1 MCSCSCTSNWAACA
15 DSRPRSCRT
24 LISRDGAGCKLDSM
38 HETQPPEDERRPRI
52 VVPSRS
58 DDLLR
63 NFTEVVGG
71 PLGAR
76 TAPGVVSPGIFTV
89 ERVLIVLTALAA
101 LVGILLKGYCR
112 VNGWETPTQF
122 YATCYS
128 DFPELFR
135 NRGMA
140 AGIFP
145 ILGSGSQFEYPVLI
159 GLIAGVTAWL
169 VPGGDPKTMALTYF
183 DINSVL
189 LAAVAMVTVVVV
201 ARMPGRRPWDAAMV
215 ALAPGI
221 VLAGTINWDLWAACL
236 LAVGMYFFARNRLVL
251 AGVLIGL
258 ATATKLYPVLILG
271 AILLL
276 AVRSGKW
283 RPLLVTGGIAAATWL
298 LVNLPFA
305 AVNPSGWAF
314 FLQYSADR
322 GAGYSSAWFAYNLVA
337 GRLGWSGLGADGVSI
352 LSAGFFVLACA
363 GIAVVALA
371 APRRPRLAQLAFLIV
386 AAFILTSKVYSP
398 QYVVWLIPLLA
409 LARPRWRDFLVWQGI
424 EALHWAAIWMYL
436 GQVTSAGSSQHNLDM
451 PYYVLAVAAHMA
463 AVAYLMAR
471 VTWDIYNPAYDPIRR
486 HHLDD
491 PHGGPFADAADRFRW
506 RIRRRAASALPF
518 EASPSL

>member
-1 MCSCSCTSNWAACA
+1 
-15 DSRPRSCRT
+15 
-24 LISRDGAGCKLDSM
+24 M
-38 HETQPPEDERRPRI
+38 HETQARDGGRRPRI

-58 DDLLR
+58 DALLR
-63 NFTEVVGG
+63 NFTEVIGG
-71 PLGAR
+71 PLGTRAD
-76 TAPGVVSPGIFTV
+76 PGVASPGSYSV
-89 ERVLIVLTALAA
+89 ERVLLVLTALAA

-135 NRGMA
+135 NRGLA
-140 AGIFP
+140 AGTFP

-169 VPGGDPKTMALTYF
+169 VPGGDPSARTLAYF
-183 DINSVL
+183 DINTIL
-189 LAAVAMVTVVVV
+189 LAAVAMVTVLVI

-236 LAVGMYFFARNRLVL
+236 LAAGMYFFARQRLVP

-258 ATATKLYPVLILG
+258 ATAVKLYPLLVLG

-276 AVRSGKW
+276 ALRTRRW
-283 RPLLVTGGIAAATWL
+283 RPLLVTAGSAAATWVV
-298 LVNLPFA
+298 VNLPFA
-305 AVNPSGWAF
+305 AANPPGWAYF
-314 FLQYSADR
+314 FQYSADR

-337 GRLGWSGLGADGVSI
+337 NRVGWSALGADAVSV
-352 LSAGFFVLACA
+352 LSAAVFIMACA
-363 GIAVVALA
+363 GIAVVALTA
-371 APRRPRLAQLAFLIV
+371 RRRPRLAQLAFLIV

-424 EALHWAAIWMYL
+424 ESLHWAAIWMYL

-451 PYYVLAVAAHMA
+451 PYYVLAVAAHMV

-471 VTWDIYNPAYDPIRR
+471 VVWDIYDPTYDPIRR

-491 PHGGPFADAADRFRW
+491 PHGGPFANAPD
-506 RIRRRAASALPF
+506 RIRLKPMRPAASLHDSKAVSR
-518 EASPSL
+518 A

>member
-1 MCSCSCTSNWAACA
+1 
-15 DSRPRSCRT
+15 
-24 LISRDGAGCKLDSM
+24 M
-38 HETQPPEDERRPRI
+38 HETQAPDGKRRPRI

-58 DDLLR
+58 DALLQK
-63 NFTEVVGG
+63 FTEVIGG
-71 PLGAR
+71 PLGTR
-76 TAPGVVSPGIFTV
+76 SDPGVVSPVIYSV
-89 ERVLIVLTALAA
+89 DRVLIVLTALAA
-101 LVGILLKGYCR
+101 LAGILLKGYCR

-140 AGIFP
+140 EGVFP
-145 ILGSGSQFEYPVLI
+145 ILGSGSQFEYPVLL

-169 VPGGDPKTMALTYF
+169 VPGGEASARALAYF
-183 DINSVL
+183 DINAVL
-189 LAAVAMVTVVVV
+189 LAAVAMATVLVI

-215 ALAPGI
+215 AVAPGI

-236 LAVGMYFFARNRLVL
+236 LALGMYFFARQRLVP
-251 AGVLIGL
+251 AGVMIGL
-258 ATATKLYPVLILG
+258 ATATKLYPLLVLG

-276 AVRSGKW
+276 AVRTGRW
-283 RPLLVTGGIAAATWL
+283 RPLLVTGGSAAATWV

-305 AVNPSGWAF
+305 AANPAGWAYF
-314 FLQYSADR
+314 FQYSADR

-337 GRLGWSGLGADGVSI
+337 DRLGWSGLGAGPVSI
-352 LSAGFFVLACA
+352 LSTGFFAVACA
-363 GIAVVALA
+363 GIAAVALT
-371 APRRPRLAQLAFLIV
+371 APRRPRLAQLVFLIV

-471 VTWDIYNPAYDPIRR
+471 VVWDIYDPAYDPIRR

-491 PHGGPFADAADRFRW
+491 PHGGPFANAPD
-506 RIRRRAASALPF
+506 RIRLKPLRPASFRTSKEGARA
-518 EASPSL
+518 

>member
-1 MCSCSCTSNWAACA
+1 
-15 DSRPRSCRT
+15 
-24 LISRDGAGCKLDSM
+24 M
-38 HETQPPEDERRPRI
+38 HETQPPEDARRPRI

-58 DDLLR
+58 DSLLR
-63 NFTEVVGG
+63 NFTEVIGG
-71 PLGAR
+71 PLGTRAD
-76 TAPGVVSPGIFTV
+76 PGVVTPGIFTV

-101 LVGILLKGYCR
+101 LLGILLKGYCR
-112 VNGWETPTQF
+112 VNGWATPTQF

-140 AGIFP
+140 AGLFP

-159 GLIAGVTAWL
+159 GLIAGLTAWL
-169 VPGGDPKTMALTYF
+169 APGGDTNAQALAYF
-183 DINSVL
+183 DINAVL
-189 LAAVAMVTVVVV
+189 LAAVAILTVLVT

-215 ALAPGI
+215 AVAPGI

-236 LAVGMYFFARNRLVL
+236 LALGMYFFARQRLVP
-251 AGVLIGL
+251 AGVMIGL
-258 ATATKLYPVLILG
+258 ATATKVYPLLVLG

-276 AVRSGKW
+276 AVRTGRW
-283 RPLLVTGGIAAATWL
+283 RPLLVTAGSAAATWL
-298 LVNLPFA
+298 VVNLPFA
-305 AVNPSGWAF
+305 VANPSGWAYF
-314 FLQYSADR
+314 FQYSADR

-337 GRLGWSGLGADGVSI
+337 ERLGWSGPGADGVSV
-352 LSAGFFVLACA
+352 LSTGLFVLACA
-363 GIAVVALA
+363 GIAAVALTA
-371 APRRPRLAQLAFLIV
+371 RRRPRLAQLAFLVV

-463 AVAYLMAR
+463 AVGYLMAR
-471 VTWDIYNPAYDPIRR
+471 VVWDIYDPAYDPIRR

-491 PHGGPFADAADRFRW
+491 PHGGPFANAPDRFRLHPF
-506 RIRRRAASALPF
+506 RPGTPLLPPKVRSH
-518 EASPSL
+518 A

>member
-1 MCSCSCTSNWAACA
+1 
-15 DSRPRSCRT
+15 
-24 LISRDGAGCKLDSM
+24 M
-38 HETQPPEDERRPRI
+38 HETQPPEDARRPRI

-58 DDLLR
+58 DSLLR
-63 NFTEVVGG
+63 NFTEVIGG
-71 PLGAR
+71 PLGTRAD
-76 TAPGVVSPGIFTV
+76 PGVVTPGIFTV

-101 LVGILLKGYCR
+101 LLGILLKGYCR
-112 VNGWETPTQF
+112 VNGWATPTQF

-140 AGIFP
+140 AGLFP

-159 GLIAGVTAWL
+159 GLIAGLTAWL
-169 VPGGDPKTMALTYF
+169 VPGGDTNAQALAYF
-183 DINSVL
+183 DINAVL
-189 LAAVAMVTVVVV
+189 LAAVAILTVLVT

-215 ALAPGI
+215 AVAPGI

-236 LAVGMYFFARNRLVL
+236 LALGMYFFARQRLVP
-251 AGVLIGL
+251 AGVMIGL
-258 ATATKLYPVLILG
+258 ATATKMYPLLVLG

-276 AVRSGKW
+276 AVRTGRW
-283 RPLLVTGGIAAATWL
+283 RPLLVTTGSAAATWL
-298 LVNLPFA
+298 VVNLPFA
-305 AVNPSGWAF
+305 VANPSGWTYF
-314 FLQYSADR
+314 FQYSGER

-337 GRLGWSGLGADGVSI
+337 DRLGWSGLGADGVSV
-352 LSAGFFVLACA
+352 LSTGLFVLACA
-363 GIAVVALA
+363 GIAAVALTA
-371 APRRPRLAQLAFLIV
+371 RRRPRLAQLAFLVV

-463 AVAYLMAR
+463 AVGYLMAR
-471 VTWDIYNPAYDPIRR
+471 VVWDIYDPAYDPIRR

-491 PHGGPFADAADRFRW
+491 PHGGPFANAPDRFRLHPF
-506 RIRRRAASALPF
+506 RSGTPLLPPKVRSH
-518 EASPSL
+518 A

>member
-1 MCSCSCTSNWAACA
+1 
-15 DSRPRSCRT
+15 
-24 LISRDGAGCKLDSM
+24 M
-38 HETQPPEDERRPRI
+38 HETQPPEGGRRPRI

-58 DDLLR
+58 DALLR
-63 NFTEVVGG
+63 NFTEVIGG
-71 PLGAR
+71 PLGSRAD
-76 TAPGVVSPGIFTV
+76 PGVASPGIYTV
-89 ERVLIVLTALAA
+89 ERVLVVLTALAA

-140 AGIFP
+140 QGVFP

-159 GLIAGVTAWL
+159 GLIAGLTAWL
-169 VPGGDPKTMALTYF
+169 VPGGDANARALAYF
-183 DINSVL
+183 DINAVL
-189 LAAVAMVTVVVV
+189 LAAVAMLTVVAI

-215 ALAPGI
+215 AVAPGI

-236 LAVGMYFFARNRLVL
+236 LAGGMYFFARQRPVA
-251 AGVLIGL
+251 AGILIGL
-258 ATATKLYPVLILG
+258 ATATKLYPLLVLG

-276 AVRSGKW
+276 AVRTGRW
-283 RPLLVTGGIAAATWL
+283 RPLLLTAGSAAATWL
-298 LVNLPFA
+298 VANLPFA
-305 AVNPSGWAF
+305 AANPTGWAYF
-314 FLQYSADR
+314 FQYSADR
-322 GAGYSSAWFAYNLVA
+322 GAGYSSPWFAYNLVA
-337 GRLGWSGLGADGVSI
+337 ARLGWSGLAPDAVSA
-352 LSAGFFVLACA
+352 LSAGLFVLLCA
-363 GIAVVALA
+363 AIAAIALT

-471 VTWDIYNPAYDPIRR
+471 IVWDIYNPAYDPIRR
-486 HHLDD
+486 HHVDD
-491 PHGGPFADAADRFRW
+491 PHGGPFGNAPDWFRLDPARPAESIVPW
-506 RIRRRAASALPF
+506 KSASRA
-518 EASPSL
+518 

>member
-1 MCSCSCTSNWAACA
+1 
-15 DSRPRSCRT
+15 
-24 LISRDGAGCKLDSM
+24 M
-38 HETQPPEDERRPRI
+38 HETLPPKDGQRSRI

-58 DDLLR
+58 DSLLR
-63 NFTEVVGG
+63 NFTEVIGG
-71 PLGAR
+71 PLGNR
-76 TAPGVVSPGIFTV
+76 TAPGLVSPGIFSV

-101 LVGILLKGYCR
+101 LLGILLKGYCR
-112 VNGWETPTQF
+112 ANGWETPNQF

-140 AGIFP
+140 AGVFP

-159 GLIAGVTAWL
+159 GVIAGVTAWL
-169 VPGGDPKTMALTYF
+169 VPGGDANARALAYF
-183 DINSVL
+183 DINAVL
-189 LAAVAMVTVVVV
+189 LAAVAMVMVVVI
-201 ARMPGRRPWDAAMV
+201 ARMPGRRPWDAAML

-236 LAVGMYFFARNRLVL
+236 LALGMYFFARQRPVA
-251 AGVLIGL
+251 AGVMIGL
-258 ATATKLYPVLILG
+258 ATATKLYPLLVLG

-276 AVRSGKW
+276 AVRTGKW
-283 RPLLVTGGIAAATWL
+283 RPLLVTGGSAVASWL
-298 LVNLPFA
+298 VVNLPFA
-305 AVNPSGWAF
+305 AANTSGWAYF
-314 FLQYSADR
+314 FQYSADR

-337 GRLGWSGLGADGVSI
+337 ARVGWPGLGAEAVSV

-363 GIAVVALA
+363 GIAAVALT
-371 APRRPRLAQLAFLIV
+371 APRRPRLAQLSFLIV

-424 EALHWAAIWMYL
+424 EALHWAAIWLYL

-451 PYYVLAVAAHMA
+451 PYYVLAVAAHMT

-471 VTWDIYNPAYDPIRR
+471 VVWDIYDPARDPIRR

-491 PHGGPFADAADRFRW
+491 PHGGPFANAPDRVRTPLRRPAAPSRPLK
-506 RIRRRAASALPF
+506 ASTLPRK
-518 EASPSL
+518 ARSHA

>member
-1 MCSCSCTSNWAACA
+1 
-15 DSRPRSCRT
+15 
-24 LISRDGAGCKLDSM
+24 M
-38 HETQPPEDERRPRI
+38 HETQPPEGGRRPRI

-58 DDLLR
+58 DALLR
-63 NFTEVVGG
+63 NFTEVIGG
-71 PLGAR
+71 PLGAK
-76 TAPGVVSPGIFTV
+76 ADPGVASPGIFTV
-89 ERVLIVLTALAA
+89 ERVLVVLAALAA

-135 NRGMA
+135 NRGLA
-140 AGIFP
+140 QGVFP

-159 GLIAGVTAWL
+159 GLIAGLTAWL
-169 VPGGDPKTMALTYF
+169 VPGGDANARAVAYF
-183 DINSVL
+183 DINAVL
-189 LAAVAMVTVVVV
+189 LAAVAMVTVLAV

-215 ALAPGI
+215 AVAPGI
-221 VLAGTINWDLWAACL
+221 ILAGTINWDLWAACL
-236 LAVGMYFFARNRLVL
+236 LAVGMYFFAKNRPVP
-251 AGVLIGL
+251 AGILIGL
-258 ATATKLYPVLILG
+258 ATATKLYPLLVLG

-276 AVRSGKW
+276 AARTGRW
-283 RPLLVTGGIAAATWL
+283 RPLLVTAGSAAATWL
-298 LVNLPFA
+298 VVNLPFA
-305 AVNPSGWAF
+305 AANPSGWAYF
-314 FLQYSADR
+314 FQYSAER
-322 GAGYSSAWFAYNLVA
+322 GAGYSSPWFAYNLVA
-337 GRLGWSGLGADGVSI
+337 GRLGWSGLAPDGVSA
-352 LSAGFFVLACA
+352 LSAVLFVLLCA
-363 GIAVVALA
+363 AIAAVALT

-471 VTWDIYNPAYDPIRR
+471 IVWDIYDPAFDPIRR
-486 HHLDD
+486 HHVDD
-491 PHGGPFADAADRFRW
+491 PHGGPFANAPDWFRLDPARPSESVTPW
-506 RIRRRAASALPF
+506 KAGFRA
-518 EASPSL
+518 

>member
-1 MCSCSCTSNWAACA
+1 
-15 DSRPRSCRT
+15 
-24 LISRDGAGCKLDSM
+24 M
-38 HETQPPEDERRPRI
+38 HETQPPEDARRPRI

-58 DDLLR
+58 DSLLR
-63 NFTEVVGG
+63 NFTEVIGG
-71 PLGAR
+71 PLGTRAD
-76 TAPGVVSPGIFTV
+76 PGVVTPGIFTV

-101 LVGILLKGYCR
+101 LLGILLKGYCR
-112 VNGWETPTQF
+112 VNGWATPTQF

-140 AGIFP
+140 AGLFP

-159 GLIAGVTAWL
+159 GLIAGLTAWL
-169 VPGGDPKTMALTYF
+169 VPGGDTNAQALAYF
-183 DINSVL
+183 DINAVL
-189 LAAVAMVTVVVV
+189 LAAVAILTVLVT

-215 ALAPGI
+215 AVAPGI

-236 LAVGMYFFARNRLVL
+236 LALGMYFFARQRLVP
-251 AGVLIGL
+251 AGVMIGL
-258 ATATKLYPVLILG
+258 ATATKVYPLLVLG

-276 AVRSGKW
+276 AVRTGRW
-283 RPLLVTGGIAAATWL
+283 RPLLVTAGSAAATWL
-298 LVNLPFA
+298 VVNLPFA
-305 AVNPSGWAF
+305 VANPSGWAYF
-314 FLQYSADR
+314 FQYSADR

-337 GRLGWSGLGADGVSI
+337 ERLGWSGLGADGVSV
-352 LSAGFFVLACA
+352 LSTGLFVLACA
-363 GIAVVALA
+363 GIAAVALTA
-371 APRRPRLAQLAFLIV
+371 RRRPRLAQLAFLVV

-463 AVAYLMAR
+463 AVGYLMAR
-471 VTWDIYNPAYDPIRR
+471 VVWDIYDPAYDPIRR

-491 PHGGPFADAADRFRW
+491 PHGGPFANAPDRFRLHPF
-506 RIRRRAASALPF
+506 RPGTPLLPPKVRSH
-518 EASPSL
+518 A

>member
-1 MCSCSCTSNWAACA
+1 
-15 DSRPRSCRT
+15 
-24 LISRDGAGCKLDSM
+24 M
-38 HETQPPEDERRPRI
+38 HETQAPDGGRRPRI

-58 DDLLR
+58 DALLR
-63 NFTEVVGG
+63 KFTEVVGG
-71 PLGAR
+71 PLGKR
-76 TAPGVVSPGIFTV
+76 SEPGVASPGIYSV
-89 ERVLIVLTALAA
+89 ERVLVVLTALAA

-135 NRGMA
+135 NRGLS

-145 ILGSGSQFEYPVLI
+145 ILGSGSQFEYPVLL

-169 VPGGDPKTMALTYF
+169 VPGGDASARALAYF
-183 DINSVL
+183 DINAVL
-189 LAAVAMVTVVVV
+189 LAAVAMITVLVI

-215 ALAPGI
+215 SLAPGI

-236 LAVGMYFFARNRLVL
+236 LALGMYFFARQRLAP

-258 ATATKLYPVLILG
+258 ATATKLYPLLVLG

-276 AVRSGKW
+276 AVRTGRW
-283 RPLLVTGGIAAATWL
+283 RPLLVTAGSAAATWIAI
-298 LVNLPFA
+298 NLPFA
-305 AVNPSGWAF
+305 AANPSGWAYF
-314 FLQYSADR
+314 FQYSADR

-337 GRLGWSGLGADGVSI
+337 DRLGWSGLGPGAVST
-352 LSAGFFVLACA
+352 LSAGFFTVACA
-363 GIAVVALA
+363 GIAAVALT

-471 VTWDIYNPAYDPIRR
+471 VVWDIYDPTYDPIRR
-486 HHLDD
+486 HHVDD
-491 PHGGPFADAADRFRW
+491 PHAGPFANAPD
-506 RIRRRAASALPF
+506 RIRLTPMRPASF
-518 EASPSL
+518 RPSKEGSHA

>member
-1 MCSCSCTSNWAACA
+1 
-15 DSRPRSCRT
+15 
-24 LISRDGAGCKLDSM
+24 M
-38 HETQPPEDERRPRI
+38 HETQAPDGKRRPRI

-58 DDLLR
+58 DALLQK
-63 NFTEVVGG
+63 FTEVIGG
-71 PLGAR
+71 PLGTR
-76 TAPGVVSPGIFTV
+76 SDPGVVSPVIYSV

-101 LVGILLKGYCR
+101 LAGILLKGYCR

-140 AGIFP
+140 AGVFP
-145 ILGSGSQFEYPVLI
+145 ILGTGSQFEYPVLL

-169 VPGGDPKTMALTYF
+169 VPGGEASARALAYF
-183 DINSVL
+183 DINAVL
-189 LAAVAMVTVVVV
+189 LAAVAMATVLVI

-215 ALAPGI
+215 AVAPGI
-221 VLAGTINWDLWAACL
+221 ILAGTINWDLWAAFL
-236 LAVGMYFFARNRLVL
+236 LALGMYFFARQQLVP
-251 AGVLIGL
+251 AGVMIGL
-258 ATATKLYPVLILG
+258 ATATKLYPLLVLG

-276 AVRSGKW
+276 AVRTGRW
-283 RPLLVTGGIAAATWL
+283 RPLLVTGGSAAAAWV

-305 AVNPSGWAF
+305 AANPAGWAYF
-314 FLQYSADR
+314 FQYSADR

-337 GRLGWSGLGADGVSI
+337 DRLGWSGIGAVGVNV
-352 LSAGFFVLACA
+352 LSATLFAVACA
-363 GIAVVALA
+363 GIAAVALTA
-371 APRRPRLAQLAFLIV
+371 RRRPRLAQLVFLIV
-386 AAFILTSKVYSP
+386 AAFILTGKVYSP

-471 VTWDIYNPAYDPIRR
+471 VVWDIYDPTYDPIRR

-491 PHGGPFADAADRFRW
+491 PHGGPFANAPD
-506 RIRRRAASALPF
+506 RIRLKLLRPASFHTSKEGARA
-518 EASPSL
+518 